1 MVKILFKK
9 ADCGVFHSEVMSTG
23 DVGNYESTFV
33 SATSRLKRG
42 GGCVCACVC
51 VGVSCGPSTAEHAHK
66 SFNGQI
72 KFLDTWSGFR

>member
-9 ADCGVFHSEVMSTG
+9 ADCGFFHSEVMSTG

-42 GGCVCACVC
+42 GGCVCVWECRADPPRL
-51 VGVSCGPSTAEHAHK
+51 STLINHSTARLNSLTHGLV
-66 SFNGQI
+66 SDDQ
-72 KFLDTWSGFR
+72 